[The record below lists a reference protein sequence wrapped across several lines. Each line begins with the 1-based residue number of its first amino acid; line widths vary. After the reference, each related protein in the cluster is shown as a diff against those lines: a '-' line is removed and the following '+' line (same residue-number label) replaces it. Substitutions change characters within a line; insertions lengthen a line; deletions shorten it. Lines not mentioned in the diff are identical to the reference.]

1 MIVICAT
8 TYTQNWCN
16 FRALSITLAAILVEY
31 VLESQ
36 NIQYGFKM
44 TLASLCFAFACL
56 NTRAP
61 FGVAAVAWRAS
72 QSQFEG
78 KEVVI

>member
-1 MIVICAT
+1 MQRH
-8 TYTQNWCN
+8 TYTQTWSN
-16 FRALSITLAAILVEY
+16 FRALSIPVAATLVEY
-31 VLESQ
+31 VLESKD
-36 NIQYGFKM
+36 IQYGFKM
-44 TLASLCFAFACL
+44 TLASLCLAFACL